1 MKEAETCV
9 YKLLIV
15 PLMLIVWLSLYAGGI
30 DQELAMKSYYKGKQA
45 VNRGA
50 HAAALQL
57 DTAALAEG
65 IFQLDPSKAR
75 ATAEQMIYRN
85 LALDETGSPT
95 ANSFIRAPVDI
106 VHFEVLDASLTYPL
120 HYKLDRYG
128 FQTTFYRPAV
138 IIVMKLSYPRIFSI
152 NNPVEWNIIGSA
164 QLVPL

>member
-1 MKEAETCV
+1 M

-15 PLMLIVWLSLYAGGI
+15 PLLLVVWLSLYAGGI

-57 DTAALAEG
+57 DTVALAEG
-65 IFQLDPSKAR
+65 IFQLDPPKAR
-75 ATAEQMIYRN
+75 AAAEQMIYRN
-85 LALDETGSPT
+85 LSLDESGNPT
-95 ANSFIRAPVDI
+95 ANSFIRTPVHI
-106 VHFEVLDASLTYPL
+106 VYFEVLDASLSYPY
-120 HYKLDRYG
+120 HYRLDSYN

-138 IIVMKLSYPRIFSI
+138 VIVMKLSYPRIFSS
-152 NNPVEWNIIGSA
+152 NNPVEWNIVGSA